1 MKTIDKVL
9 KLLNEDARTRDNDNL
24 LIAKI
29 WFGEMS
35 SEELAGSSLDFI
47 KKFSKGE
54 FTSAESIRR
63 CRQKLQEQ
71 YPGLRGKSYTAR
83 HNVKYQDIFK

>member
-9 KLLNEDARTRDNDNL
+9 KLLNEDARTRDSDEL
-24 LIAKI
+24 LTALI
-29 WFGEMS
+29 WYKETDRTMTS
-35 SEELAGSSLDFI
+35 YDWLLKYSRR
-47 KKFSKGE
+47 E

-71 YPGLRGKSYTAR
+71 LPGLRGKSYTAR
-83 HNVKYQDIFK
+83 HNLKYQDIFK

>member
-9 KLLNEDARTRDNDNL
+9 KLLNEDARTRDSDEL
-24 LIAKI
+24 LTALI
-29 WFGEMS
+29 WHQETDRTLTSFEWLLKYS
-35 SEELAGSSLDFI
+35 Q
-47 KKFSKGE
+47 KG